1 MPDPVA
7 FESRA
12 ARIAGAIESKVK
24 KMRAVTP
31 LSLPDRN
38 SPLVKDYVDKI
49 EGTYDVSR
57 ARVDTD
63 NAIDLLYIAYNTT
76 PQEEGAIRVK
86 ISGIMDKL
94 IVAQG
99 DSERTMGD
107 AMRTADNVVS
117 LLNAAFPDWLDAKE
131 AGAADSIKAF
141 AEKDLRELAN
151 DIKAKATAIKVKLL
165 AVAATYD
172 QIIADTAAASQDS
185 EKALGSRLKDQQVI
199 QKEIAEA
206 QADRDQVDSLVKDLQ
221 EEARKFEA
229 KARDYE
235 SRANTAEQRAFIM
248 QIVKIGAQVLSAAIP
263 PIAMI
268 AGAAATGGTS
278 LIAGAALG
286 AAAPKPSEPAKPD
299 ATAEVIKTKTEISEK
314 KKELDLAEKK
324 TAESKEKVEGLRK
337 DLQKAQ
343 EADGKPAE
351 TDPAKETVTQPGDGQ
366 EVKALKE
373 RLTTAKTE
381 LASDEKKYQTLLGAL
396 SGLQAS
402 LSALASGLGE
412 LSQEQKDQAAGLREA
427 QMRMLDKAEAY
438 EKERREQAAK
448 LVKINALLK
457 GKRTQEE
464 TIQLAVKSLNI
475 SISALKRT
483 KEIIEEIAFFFK
495 SFADFMEQ
503 VGEEANSR
511 LELIDKVAASST
523 IGKNRLELLVRSTD
537 EFFICQS
544 GEWHAA
550 WLVSETFNASFA
562 GGRKKLNELSGNYI
576 TGDQLAAYLQK
587 AAVQLKQIADAR
599 QAAAQARL
607 VDLEHYRKILRDDAT
622 AVISRPPDPRR
633 VQREVQDARASRCHR
648 SRASSMNRDGET
660 P

>member
-12 ARIAGAIESKVK
+12 ARIADAIEAKVQK
-24 KMRAVTP
+24 LRTETP
-31 LSLPDRN
+31 LVLPDRG
-38 SPLVKDYVDKI
+38 SPLVKDYVNKI

-99 DSERTMGD
+99 DSDRTMGD
-107 AMRTADNVVS
+107 AMRAADNVLS
-117 LLNAAFPDWLDAKE
+117 LLKAAFPDWLDAKE
-131 AGAADSIKAF
+131 TGTADAIKRF
-141 AEKDLRELAN
+141 AEQDLRELAQ

-165 AVAATYD
+165 AVAASYD
-172 QIIADTAAASQDS
+172 QIIADTAAASQES
-185 EKALGSRLKDQQVI
+185 EKALGGRLKDQQLI

-221 EEARKFEA
+221 DEAKKFEA

-263 PIAMI
+263 PLAMI

-299 ATAEVIKTKTEISEK
+299 STAEVIKTKTEISEK

-343 EADGKPAE
+343 EAEGKSAE
-351 TDPAKETVTQPGDGQ
+351 TNPAKETVVQPGDGQ

-483 KEIIEEIAFFFK
+483 KEIIEEVAFLFK

-503 VGEEANSR
+503 VSEEAHAR
-511 LELIDKVAASST
+511 LELIDKVAEKST
-523 IGKNRLELLVRSTD
+523 IAKHRLELLVCSTD

-544 GEWHAA
+544 GEWNAA
-550 WLVSETFNASFA
+550 WVVSETFSASFA
-562 GGRKKLNELSGNYI
+562 VGWKKLNELSGSYI
-576 TGDQLAAYLQK
+576 TGDKLSDYLQT
-587 AAVQLKQIADAR
+587 ASIRLKEIADAR
-599 QAAAQARL
+599 QAAAKARL
-607 VDLEHYRKILRDDAT
+607 IDLDHYRKILRADSTGGDLKT
-622 AVISRPPDPRR
+622 A
-633 VQREVQDARASRCHR
+633 
-648 SRASSMNRDGET
+648 
-660 P
+660 